1 MAETPEEKYNRIA
14 AAVRRTILENFPN
27 PDRVGCPGDG
37 KVREVASR
45 RTILEDDDWQHITH
59 CSPCYAEFLEVKE
72 EVRRSGTR
80 ARTLGVIGGA
90 TVMILLAALFVY
102 RYLAG
107 SGISEQTA
115 NVTFEPATLN
125 LSDSSVGR
133 GGESADQKSAPLLP
147 RRPLD
152 LTIVLPFGS
161 EPGAY
166 QFQLLGADGRVM
178 KTGDAIAKLRNGSTS
193 LNTRIDAAYY
203 PVGDYRIG
211 FRQQSFKW
219 AFHPVRFR

>member
-1 MAETPEEKYNRIA
+1 MAETSEEKYNRIA

-27 PDRVGCPGDG
+27 PDRLGCPGDG

-45 RTILEDDDWQHITH
+45 RTTIEDDDWQHITH

-72 EVRRSGTR
+72 EIRRSG
-80 ARTLGVIGGA
+80 ARTRILGVIGGA
-90 TVMILLAALFVY
+90 AVLTLLAVLLGY

-107 SGISEQTA
+107 PRIPEQIA
-115 NVTFEPATLN
+115 NVAFEPATLN
-125 LSDSSVGR
+125 LGDSSVSR
-133 GGESADQKSAPLLP
+133 GGESADQKGVPVLP

-152 LTIVLPFGS
+152 LTIILPFGS

-166 QFQLLGADGRVM
+166 QFELVSGNGRVL
-178 KTGDAIAKLRNGSTS
+178 KSGDAIAKLRNGSTS
-193 LNTRIDAAYY
+193 LKTRMDAADY

-211 FRQQSFKW
+211 FRQQSFEW

>member
-1 MAETPEEKYNRIA
+1 MAETSEEKYNRIA

-37 KVREVASR
+37 KLREVASR
-45 RTILEDDDWQHITH
+45 RTVTEDDDWQHITH

-72 EVRRSGTR
+72 EIRRSGAR

-90 TVMILLAALFVY
+90 AVLILLAGLFGY

-107 SGISEQTA
+107 PRISEQTA
-115 NVTFEPATLN
+115 NVAFEPATLN
-125 LSDSSVGR
+125 LSDSSVSR
-133 GGESADQKSAPLLP
+133 GGESAAQKDVPVLL
-147 RRPLD
+147 RRRLN
-152 LTIVLPFGS
+152 LTIILPFGS

-166 QFQLLGADGRVM
+166 QFELVSGNGRVL
-178 KTGDAIAKLRNGSTS
+178 KAGDTIAKLRNGSTS
-193 LNTRIDAAYY
+193 LNTRIDAADY

-211 FRQQSFKW
+211 FRQQSFAW

>member
-14 AAVRRTILENFPN
+14 AAVQRTILENFPN

-45 RTILEDDDWQHITH
+45 RTIVEDDDWQHITH

-72 EVRRSGTR
+72 EVRRAGAR
-80 ARTLGVIGGA
+80 ARTLGLIGGA
-90 TVMILLAALFVY
+90 AVVILLAALFGY

-107 SGISEQTA
+107 PRISEQTA
-115 NVTFEPATLN
+115 NVAFEPATLN
-125 LSDSSVGR
+125 LSDSSVSR
-133 GGESADQKSAPLLP
+133 GGEGANQRSVPVLP
-147 RRPLD
+147 RRPLE
-152 LTIVLPFGS
+152 LTIILPLGS
-161 EPGAY
+161 ERGAY
-166 QFQLLGADGRVM
+166 QFELVSADGGVL
-178 KTGDAIAKLRNGSTS
+178 TAGDAVAELRNGGTS
-193 LNTRIDAAYY
+193 FKTRLNAADY

-211 FRQQSFKW
+211 FRQQSFEW